1 MDVEGFLLITARR
14 TCAALPRC
22 RSTSG
27 PLLAAKLV
35 CVADPERRPATP
47 PRRRWSDGGV
57 GPPCSCPLLP
67 LSHLIPSSC
76 PIHPAAAVLRPSLPL
91 SHPVIKKSFSPLVV
105 GPFVPETQ
113 RWMGKLLE
121 WAAQKVV
128 PQGEQPQLHT
138 GPGAAFSGSREAP
151 GPGLSVH
158 VCVLRGV

>member
-1 MDVEGFLLITARR
+1 MWLSTSR
-14 TCAALPRC
+14 TCPALFDVR
-22 RSTSG
+22 
-27 PLLAAKLV
+27 PLLVAKPV
-35 CVADPERRPATP
+35 CVANPERRPATTLW
-47 PRRRWSDGGV
+47 RCSDGGV

-128 PQGEQPQLHT
+128 AQGEQPQLHT
-138 GPGAAFSGSREAP
+138 GPGAAFAGSCEAP